1 MLTVETKDLASQVED
16 ALASGEFELAQLLF
30 SQYTRMLDEQLD
42 EAHSSAE
49 GQIIADALQ
58 TLKRWLGIAR
68 VVRGHIAEELRLATC
83 EHSYS
88 LGNAETSILQ
98 MVG

>member
-1 MLTVETKDLASQVED
+1 VETKDLASQIEA

-30 SQYTRMLDEQLD
+30 PQYTRLIDEQLD
-42 EAHSSAE
+42 EVHSSSE
-49 GQIIADALQ
+49 GQIISDTLDK
-58 TLKRWLGIAR
+58 LKRWLGIAQ

-83 EHSYS
+83 ESSYS
-88 LGNAETSILQ
+88 LQGTATPILA